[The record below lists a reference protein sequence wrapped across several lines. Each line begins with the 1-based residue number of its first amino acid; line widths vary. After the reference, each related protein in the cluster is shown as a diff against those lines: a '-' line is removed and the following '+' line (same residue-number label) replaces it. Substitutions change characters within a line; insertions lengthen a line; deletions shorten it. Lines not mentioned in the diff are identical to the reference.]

1 MKTSMILALFSLLL
15 LGCNKEAVNFHI
27 KIINPATG
35 EGYANHEFY
44 IKSSKTGSDGQ
55 IVKTEYTGFT
65 DQNGEA
71 IVPLKIKKSVAH
83 YVTPSVVTNTCY
95 INSIDLYYNNTND
108 LNPEFVF
115 EIAPCAYSKLTI
127 NNVNC
132 EGPSDL
138 MVLYQGNQIGTF
150 DGGYAWQHQG
160 CAFWQTNGQS
170 DIPMGKVYYR
180 WEVTRSSG
188 TTIYFDTVYYAPGV
202 LTEYTINY

>member
-1 MKTSMILALFSLLL
+1 MVLLL
-15 LGCNKEAVNFHI
+15 IGCNKATVNFHV

-83 YVTPSVVTNTCY
+83 YVTPSVVPNTCY
-95 INSIDLYYNNTND
+95 INSIDLYYNNISD
-108 LNPEFVF
+108 LNPQFIF

-132 EGPSDL
+132 EGPNDL
-138 MVLYQGNQIGTF
+138 MVLYRSNQIGTS
-150 DGGYAWQHQG
+150 DGSFGWQHHG

-170 DIPMGKVYYR
+170 DIPMGNVYYR

-188 TTIYFDTVYYAPGV
+188 TTIYYDTVYYAPGV
-202 LTEYTINY
+202 LTEYEINY